1 MVSVKIQC
9 PCGQRYAFDVE
20 PVNGRMPSLVS
31 CPACGA
37 DGTAA
42 ANDVIAQSL
51 TAKTEVP
58 PTEVPPT
65 AGLRLQTEPA
75 TPAAQNIP
83 PPFPT
88 AMRPAAPL
96 PGQKSK
102 LAWYEHIWIALPVS
116 LLAVGGAIGG
126 ACGGAAW
133 AINKVVFSKT
143 KNPILRYVST
153 GLISA
158 SAGAVYLVLALFV
171 LSLFHKAGLGTLFQ
185 AYNWRPVTSQN
196 GNFNVLFPGKPEE
209 VTRKQ
214 LFLTIHGLSCEMR
227 DKSAYLVLYI
237 DYPPN
242 LHIHPT
248 DKFFKGA
255 RKGALGKDGQL
266 LHEKPISIEGYQG
279 REMRLEKD
287 GGKEYIVDRYFL
299 AANRLYQVMVVTRSH
314 NQSSTN
320 IPYFLNSFRL
330 LSKT

>member
-20 PVNGRMPSLVS
+20 PVNGRMPSSVS

-58 PTEVPPT
+58 PP
-65 AGLRLQTEPA
+65 AGLRLQTEAA
-75 TPAAQNIP
+75 TPPDRNIP
-83 PPFPT
+83 PPLPT
-88 AMRPAAPL
+88 AVRPAASL
-96 PGQKSK
+96 PEQKSK

-133 AINKVVFSKT
+133 AINKVVFTKT
-143 KNPILRYVST
+143 KKPILRYVST

-158 SAGAVYLVLALFV
+158 SAGVVYLVLALFA

-185 AYNWRPVTSQN
+185 AYHWRPVTSQD
-196 GNFNVLFPGKPEE
+196 GNFNALFPAKPEP
-209 VTRKQ
+209 VTRNE
-214 LFLTIHGLSCEMR
+214 LFLEVHGLACEMR

-237 DYPPN
+237 DYPPKI
-242 LHIHPT
+242 HISPT
-248 DKFFKGA
+248 EKFFDGA

-266 LHEKPISIEGYQG
+266 LKEKPFSIEGFPG
-279 REMRLEKD
+279 REMRMEKN
-287 GGKEYIVDRYFL
+287 GGKTFVVDRYFL
-299 AANRLYQVMVVTRSH
+299 VANRLYQIMVVTQPQ
-314 NQSSTN
+314 NQTSTN